1 MRHWCDHNDGLAKY
15 GWSQHDGKH
24 FGVHDVYENKQNGFW
39 IRNSWVK
46 RYGGKYGGDWTVRTR
61 VESSDASNQRPSLVS
76 IIFYFATEYTGWIK
90 SVKASSKSHTLSGA
104 TNDLGTF
111 KIRINT
117 NDLSVDK
124 ATGNVSLVHLKDH
137 MVNNGYFGRHV
148 SKASKIKEYFGF
160 VEEAYQPI
168 EDSNFIAY
176 QITGTLPFEFDI
188 LFESD
193 SLREEFKKNGHEL
206 KELPELKGDF
216 FEKTLNDYQTSFV
229 DRFETTFML
238 KDKQFSPS
246 AISMAQA
253 TLSNVLGGIG
263 FFTGQSIVK
272 SQSNKEPV
280 LYWSAN
286 LYTAGKHQLFIV
298 WLNSIF

>member
-1 MRHWCDHNDGLAKY
+1 M
-15 GWSQHDGKH
+15 
-24 FGVHDVYENKQNGFW
+24 
-39 IRNSWVK
+39 
-46 RYGGKYGGDWTVRTR
+46 RTR

-76 IIFYFATEYTGWIK
+76 IVFYFAAEYTGWIK
-90 SVKASSKSHTLSGA
+90 SAKTTSKSHTLSGE
-104 TNDLGTF
+104 TNDLGKF

-117 NDLSVDK
+117 NDLSVNK
-124 ATGNVSLVHLKDH
+124 ATGNVSLVQLKDH
-137 MVNNGYFGRHV
+137 MINNGYFGRIV
-148 SKASKIKEYFGF
+148 PKASKIKEYFGF

-193 SLREEFKKNGHEL
+193 SLREEFKSNGNDL
-206 KELPELKGDF
+206 KELPELNGEF
-216 FEKTLNDYQTSFV
+216 FEKTLTDHQNNFV
-229 DRFETTFML
+229 DRFEKTFML
-238 KDKQFSPS
+238 KDKQFSAS

-286 LYTAGKHQLFIV
+286 LYTAGK
-298 WLNSIF
+298 